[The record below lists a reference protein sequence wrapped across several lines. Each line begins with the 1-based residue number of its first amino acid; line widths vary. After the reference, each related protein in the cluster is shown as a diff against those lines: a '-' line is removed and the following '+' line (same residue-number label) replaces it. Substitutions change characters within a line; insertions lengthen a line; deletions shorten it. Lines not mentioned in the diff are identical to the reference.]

1 VGVLTMRKLGPGTVE
16 AAVAGDLDAIERVAH
31 AWVDQLY
38 RWCARLGGPRVDAEE
53 AAHDVLMLFVRRHA
67 SIRNPARLDAWLFSA
82 CRRVVA
88 NHRKRA
94 WLRRWLPGAVPELPS
109 PESVSGEREQQVY
122 LVLDSLSER
131 DREVLTLCYL
141 EERPLLEAADILG
154 IPEGTVKSR
163 LFAARDRF
171 RARCMDVLGGQP

>member
-1 VGVLTMRKLGPGTVE
+1 MTKLGPNTVE

-38 RWCARLGGPRVDAEE
+38 KWCARLGGPRVDAEE

-67 SIRNPARLDAWLFSA
+67 SIRDPSRLDAWLFST

-88 NHRKRA
+88 NHRRRA
-94 WLRRWLPGAVPELPS
+94 WVRRWLPGAVPEVAWS
-109 PESVSGEREQQVY
+109 DDGVSDREQRVY
-122 LVLDSLSER
+122 LVLDAMSER

-141 EERPLLEAADILG
+141 EGRGLQEAGEILG
-154 IPEGTVKSR
+154 VPEGTVKSR

-171 RARCMDVLGGQP
+171 RTQCVTVLGERP